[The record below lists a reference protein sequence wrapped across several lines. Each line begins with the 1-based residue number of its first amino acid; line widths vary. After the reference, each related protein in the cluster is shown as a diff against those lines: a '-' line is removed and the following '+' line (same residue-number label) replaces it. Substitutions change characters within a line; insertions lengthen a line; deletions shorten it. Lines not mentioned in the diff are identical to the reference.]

1 MRGRRTNR
9 FQRKLWDEDF
19 EAIRLTKSK
28 KRSLIIRTVLF
39 FFFFV
44 IVVRLIFLMILDH
57 EKLSQK
63 ADRQYL
69 NIKTLNAQRGE
80 IWDRGIRPLAIN
92 IETDSLYAVPSRI
105 AETKTLS
112 AELARVINVSAEK
125 INEELQAKRDRDFIW
140 IKRRLDKDI
149 TEKINEL
156 KDYLKIK
163 DEIGFRTEVKRYYP
177 NGYIGAHI
185 VGYTNVDNKGVN
197 GLELKYNNYLE
208 GKEKKIYLDRDARG
222 NGLSTGIEDNIPG
235 DSLVLTIDAN
245 IQNIV
250 EREIENAMVVWQ
262 AGAVVAIMMNPVTG
276 EIIAM
281 ANRPNYDP
289 NFAGASGSDK
299 WRNRAITDMYEPGST
314 FKTITAS
321 AALEERVV
329 KPWEKFDVSRS
340 VMKVPGG
347 VIRDVHRHGVLTFKE
362 VIQKSSNIG
371 IAQIGFRL
379 GKERF
384 YKYIKGFGFG
394 EKTGIDLPGEVKGF
408 VRGTGKWSG
417 RSLASV
423 SFGQEIAVTPLQI
436 LRAYSAIANGGK
448 IMKPYVVSEI
458 ISPAGEVIK
467 SFSPEVEARVISEDT
482 ARIMRDILKTVVEEG
497 GTAQKASI
505 MGNLVAGKTG
515 TAQMVDPR
523 TGYYSRNDYVS
534 SFVGFV
540 PADDPKIALIVVVYK
555 PRGATYGGV
564 VAAPVFKNII
574 EHTLVYLNVPMEN
587 EQNNI
592 TLISSN

>member
-1 MRGRRTNR
+1 MRGRRINR
-9 FQRKLWDEDF
+9 FERKLWDEDF
-19 EAIRLTKSK
+19 EAARLTKSK
-28 KRSLIIRTVLF
+28 GRSLIIRTAVF

-44 IVVRLIFLMILDH
+44 IVVRLVFLMILDH
-57 EKLSQK
+57 ERLSQK

-80 IWDRGIRPLAIN
+80 IWDREMRPLAIN

-105 AETKTLS
+105 TETKTLS
-112 AELARVINVSAEK
+112 AELARVVNIPADK
-125 INEELQAKRDRDFIW
+125 INEELQAKKDRDFIW
-140 IKRRLDKDI
+140 IRRRLDRDI
-149 TEKINEL
+149 TERIDKL

-163 DEIGFRTEVKRYYP
+163 DEIGFRTEAKRYYP
-177 NGYIGAHI
+177 NGSIGAHI
-185 VGYTNVDNKGVN
+185 IGYANVDNKGLS
-197 GLELKYNNYLE
+197 GLELKYDDYLK
-208 GKEKKIYLDRDARG
+208 GKEKKVYLDRDARG
-222 NGLSTGIEDNIPG
+222 NGLSAGFEDNIPG

-245 IQNIV
+245 IQSIV
-250 EREIENAMVVWQ
+250 EREIENAMVMWQ
-262 AGAVVAIMMNPVTG
+262 AEAAVAIMMNPLTG

-281 ANRPNYDP
+281 VNRPNYDP
-289 NFAGASGSDK
+289 NFVGASSSDK

-314 FKTITAS
+314 FKAITAS

-329 KPWEKFDVSRS
+329 KPWERFDVSRG

-347 VIRDVHRHGVLTFKE
+347 IIRDVHRHGVLTFKE

-371 IAQIGFRL
+371 AAQIGLRL

-384 YKYIKGFGFG
+384 HKYIKRFGFG
-394 EKTGIDLPGEVKGF
+394 EKTGIDLPGEAKGF
-408 VRGTGKWSG
+408 VRGTDKWSG
-417 RSLASV
+417 RSVASI
-423 SFGQEIAVTPLQI
+423 SFGQEISVTPIQI

-448 IMKPYVVSEI
+448 VMKPYIVSEI
-458 ISPAGEVIK
+458 ISPTGEVIK
-467 SFSPEVEARVISEDT
+467 SFSPVVERRVISEDT

-515 TAQMVDPR
+515 TAQMVDPK
-523 TGYYSRNDYVS
+523 TGHYSRSDYVS

-540 PADDPKIALIVVVYK
+540 PADDPKIALIVVIYK

-587 EQNNI
+587 EENNI
-592 TLISSN
+592 TLVSSN